1 MELLTI
7 FFASIGSIIVL
18 FLLSKLMGNK
28 EISQM
33 TLFDYINGI
42 TIGSI
47 AAEMATSLENDFLKP
62 LLAMIVYATAVI
74 FITFLTQKYLKV
86 RRFIVGKASIL
97 YDNNKLYAGNIKKGK
112 IDLTDLLT
120 QCRSKGYF
128 DLSQIQTIILE
139 NNGQIS
145 ILPKSNFRPATP
157 QDLSIET
164 ENERATINL
173 VLDGKIL
180 NDNLK
185 FSGNNKIWLQRQLT
199 AQGIRRVEDV
209 FLATCDYKN
218 NLTVYKKII
227 QPMTRDIFQ

>member
-1 MELLTI
+1 MELI
-7 FFASIGSIIVL
+7 NVFFASIGSIIVL

-28 EISQM
+28 EMSQM

-62 LLAMIVYATAVI
+62 LLAMVVYAIAVI
-74 FITFLTQKYLKV
+74 GITILTQKSLKA
-86 RRFIVGKASIL
+86 RRFIVGKSSIL

-128 DLSQIQTIILE
+128 DLTQIQTIILE
-139 NNGQIS
+139 PNGQLS

-157 QDLSIET
+157 DDLNIET
-164 ENERATINL
+164 STERAAVNL
-173 VLDGKIL
+173 ILDGQIL

-185 FSGNNKIWLQRQLT
+185 YSGNNKIWLQRQLK
-199 AQGIRRVEDV
+199 AQGIHRLENV

-227 QPMTRDIFQ
+227 QPMTRDLFQ

>member
-1 MELLTI
+1 MELI
-7 FFASIGSIIVL
+7 NVFFASIGSIIVL

-28 EISQM
+28 EMSQM

-47 AAEMATSLENDFLKP
+47 AAEMATSLESDFLKP
-62 LLAMIVYATAVI
+62 LLAMVVYAIAVVA
-74 FITFLTQKYLKV
+74 ITIITQKSLKA
-86 RRFIVGKASIL
+86 RRFVVGKSSIL

-120 QCRSKGYF
+120 QCRTKGYF
-128 DLSQIQTIILE
+128 DLKEIQTIILE
-139 NNGQIS
+139 PNGQLS
-145 ILPKSNFRPATP
+145 ILPKSNFRPTNP
-157 QDLSIET
+157 NDLNIET
-164 ENERATINL
+164 DIERASINL
-173 VLDGKIL
+173 VLDGQIL

-185 FSGNNKIWLQRQLT
+185 FSGNNKIWLQRQLK
-199 AQGIRRVEDV
+199 AQGIRRLEDV

-227 QPMTRDIFQ
+227 QPMSRDLFQ

>member
-1 MELLTI
+1 MELITV
-7 FFASIGSIIVL
+7 FFASLGSIIVL

-28 EISQM
+28 EMSQM

-47 AAEMATSLENDFLKP
+47 AAEMATSLESDFLKP
-62 LLAMIVYATAVI
+62 LLAMVVYTLAVVA
-74 FITFLTQKYLKV
+74 ITVITQKSLKA
-86 RRFIVGKASIL
+86 RRFIVGKSSIL

-128 DLSQIQTIILE
+128 DLTQIQTIILE
-139 NNGQIS
+139 PNGQLS
-145 ILPKSNFRPATP
+145 ILPKSNFRPANP
-157 QDLSIET
+157 SDLNIET
-164 ENERATINL
+164 DVERAAINL
-173 VLDGKIL
+173 VLDGQIL

-185 FSGNNKIWLQRQLT
+185 FSGNNKIWLQRQLK
-199 AQGIRRVEDV
+199 AQGIRRLEDV

-227 QPMTRDIFQ
+227 QPMSRDLFQ

>member
-1 MELLTI
+1 MELLTVCL
-7 FFASIGSIIVL
+7 ASLGSIVVL

-28 EISQM
+28 EMSQM

-62 LLAMIVYATAVI
+62 LLAMVVYT
-74 FITFLTQKYLKV
+74 ITVVCITKLTQKSLKA

-120 QCRSKGYF
+120 QCRSRGYF
-128 DLSQIQTIILE
+128 DLTQIQTIILE
-139 NNGQIS
+139 TNGQIS

-157 QDLSIET
+157 NDFKIGT
-164 ENERATINL
+164 EFEKATINL
-173 VLDGKIL
+173 ILDGKIL
-180 NDNLK
+180 EDNLK
-185 FSGNNKIWLQRQLT
+185 FSGNNKIWLQRQLKVH
-199 AQGIRRVEDV
+199 GIRKLEDV

-227 QPMTRDIFQ
+227 QPMERDLFQ

>member
-1 MELLTI
+1 MELLTV
-7 FFASIGSIIVL
+7 FFTSIGSIIIL

-47 AAEMATSLENDFLKP
+47 AAEMSTSLDNDFLKP
-62 LLAMIVYATAVI
+62 LLAMIIYALVAI
-74 FITFLTQKYLKV
+74 LITILSQKSLKA
-86 RRFIVGKASIL
+86 RRFICGKATIL
-97 YDNNKLYAGNIKKGK
+97 YDNNKLYAGNIKKAK

-128 DLSQIQTIILE
+128 DLTQIQTIILE
-139 NNGQIS
+139 TNGEMS
-145 ILPKSNFRPATP
+145 ILPKSNFRPATLN
-157 QDLSIET
+157 DLNIQT
-164 ENERATINL
+164 EQESVTVNL
-173 VLDGKIL
+173 VLDGQIL
-180 NDNLK
+180 DDNLK
-185 FSGNNKIWLQRQLT
+185 YTGNNRIWLQRQLK
-199 AQGIRRVEDV
+199 AQGIHRLEDV

-227 QPMTRDIFQ
+227 QPMTRDLFQ